1 MAIVKLSSMSMPNSV
16 VVETPYNDLN
26 DRFLVSL
33 VSSYGNTSDEVT
45 SPQEAAAAAL
55 SLVFDKDSDETI
67 WCVLD
72 RADGSVYYVD
82 QEDAQE
88 IMTDRHLGG

>member
-1 MAIVKLSSMSMPNSV
+1 MAIVKLTNMAMHNSV
-16 VVETPYNDLN
+16 VVETPYNGLE

-33 VSSYGNTSDEVT
+33 VSSYGNDSDEIT

-72 RADGSVYYVD
+72 RSDGSVYYVD

-88 IMTDRHLGG
+88 IMTSRHLGG